1 MALRQLI
8 IFTNIETTNLLMTT
22 DNIQLGEKLVGEIE
36 GEFYVPSYQ
45 RGYRWDETQVC
56 QLLNDIIENGDQAYC
71 LQPLVVRQKAARVFE
86 LIDGQ
91 QRLTTIHI
99 ILRYI
104 KNLLHDD
111 KDAPQ
116 FILVYE
122 TRKKNEEFFNHLDDE
137 VMAKDNIDFFFMH
150 RAYKL
155 VESWF
160 GQSMEKA
167 KTIKAYF
174 DKNVKV
180 IWYEL
185 KSGTR
190 EDAVNLFTRLNIGRI
205 PLTNAELIKALFLC
219 NTKQMENKRQLEIA
233 LQWDTIER
241 ELHDDDF
248 WYFLTKKKAETYATR
263 IELVFDFFASERSNQ
278 NDPLSTFLYFNEIKK
293 TGESLS
299 DRWKEILRYY
309 YRLKEWYKKDSLY
322 HRIGYLVASG
332 HTTMNQIVDAT
343 INLRKSEQEQLLDDE
358 IKKSIKFNKSYS
370 DLNYVNNYNEI
381 SRLLLLFNVVS
392 VMNHSHSRFPF
403 RAYNTEQ
410 WSLEHIHPQHPEEM
424 KNDKK
429 LWNEWLRI
437 QKQSVEQL
445 PVDDETSEDRRKEIV
460 SETDAFIANEKATK
474 EDFKILSNKIV
485 QFLSDK
491 SEADLTH
498 SLSNMALL
506 SKSQNSALNNSLFDA
521 KRREIIDMDRRG
533 EFIPYCTRNVFLK
546 YYTAPDKIQMTK
558 WSEADREGY
567 VAAMNSV
574 LKPYLD
580 KDDKDN
586 VITV

>member
-1 MALRQLI
+1 MP
-8 IFTNIETTNLLMTT
+8 EE
-22 DNIQLGEKLVGEIE
+22 NIQLGEKLVGEIE
-36 GEFYVPSYQ
+36 GEYYVPSYQ

-56 QLLNDIIENGDQAYC
+56 QLLNDITENGDKAYC
-71 LQPLVVRQKAARVFE
+71 LQPLIVRKKVNGAFE

-91 QRLTTIHI
+91 QRLTTIY
-99 ILRYI
+99 ILMKYI
-104 KNLLHDD
+104 KDMYKPRLKLNYKLTYETREGSSAFLSNIEEEKANDNIDYWFMYNTYKTIDEWFMKKEEKGNDQQAADLFALYFFPKVGNGIGGNVKFIWYEVHDVDD
-111 KDAPQ
+111 KDA
-116 FILVYE
+116 I
-122 TRKKNEEFFNHLDDE
+122 
-137 VMAKDNIDFFFMH
+137 A
-150 RAYKL
+150 
-155 VESWF
+155 
-160 GQSMEKA
+160 
-167 KTIKAYF
+167 
-174 DKNVKV
+174 
-180 IWYEL
+180 
-185 KSGTR
+185 
-190 EDAVNLFTRLNIGRI
+190 LFTRLNIGRI

-219 NTKQMENKRQLEIA
+219 NTKQLENKRQLEIA

-293 TGESLS
+293 TGKSLS
-299 DRWKEILRYY
+299 DLWEEILRYY

-343 INLRKSEQEQLLDDE
+343 INRRKSEQEQLLDNE
-358 IKKSIKFNKSYS
+358 IRKSIKFNKPYS

-392 VMNHSHSRFPF
+392 VMNHTHLRFPF

-429 LWNEWLRI
+429 LWNEWMSI
-437 QKQSVEQL
+437 QKLSVEQL
-445 PVDDETSEDRRKEIV
+445 PVADETSEDRRKELV
-460 SETDAFIANEKATK
+460 AETDAFIANEHETK
-474 EDFKILSNKIV
+474 EEFKTLSDKIV

-491 SEADLTH
+491 SEDDLTH

-533 EFIPYCTRNVFLK
+533 EFIPYCTRNVFMK
-546 YYTAPDKIQMTK
+546 YYTAPDKIQMAK

-574 LKPYLD
+574 LKPYFD

>member
-1 MALRQLI
+1 
-8 IFTNIETTNLLMTT
+8 MTT

-167 KTIKAYF
+167 KTIKAYL

-205 PLTNAELIKALFLC
+205 PLTNAELVKALFLC
-219 NTKQMENKRQLEIA
+219 RSEQVAYEKQLEIA
-233 LQWDTIER
+233 MQWDIIEQ
-241 ELHDDDF
+241 EMHDEDF
-248 WYFLTKKKAETYATR
+248 WFFLTKKSPDNYPTR
-263 IELVFDFFASERSNQ
+263 IELLFDFMAPETDKKG
-278 NDPLSTFLYFNEIKK
+278 DPYSTFEYFKSKNDLLTLWE
-293 TGESLS
+293 GVEGVLH
-299 DRWKEILRYY
+299 YY
-309 YRLKEWYKKDSLY
+309 YRLKEWYKRDDWY
-322 HRIGYLVASG
+322 HKVGYLVASG
-332 HTTMNQIVDAT
+332 KWTIYQLVKKTKDMKKADAD
-343 INLRKSEQEQLLDDE
+343 NLLSQLIKESVYSEKPYDE
-358 IKKSIKFNKSYS
+358 LSYEK
-370 DLNYVNNYNEI
+370 DYGLI
-381 SRLLLLFNVVS
+381 SRILLLFNVVS
-392 VMNHSHSRFPF
+392 LMTNGSKARFPF
-403 RAYNTEQ
+403 KEYNNER
-410 WSLEHIHPQHPEEM
+410 WSLEHIHAQHSEKLNKKEQWISWLKENLNSFKDYIEEITDEE
-424 KNDKK
+424 KKDEAQRIVNSINKALENDST
-429 LWNEWLRI
+429 LTGELFN
-437 QKQSVEQL
+437 QL
-445 PVDDETSEDRRKEIV
+445 ATELECNMYGKENGYI
-460 SETDAFIANEKATK
+460 
-474 EDFKILSNKIV
+474 
-485 QFLSDK
+485 
-491 SEADLTH
+491 H
-498 SLSNMALL
+498 SLANMALL
-506 SKSQNSALNNSLFDA
+506 QRDANSALNNSTFDI
-521 KRREIIDMDRRG
+521 KRRKIIALDKKG
-533 EFIPYCTRNVFLK
+533 YFIPYCTRMVFNK
-546 YYTAPDKIQMTK
+546 FYT
-558 WSEADREGY
+558 SENRNQISYFSWNDEDRREY
-567 VAAMNSV
+567 VQEMNKT
-574 LKPYLD
+574 LEPYL
-580 KDDKDN
+580 KGQINYETKQSK
-586 VITV
+586 

>member
-1 MALRQLI
+1 
-8 IFTNIETTNLLMTT
+8 MTEE
-22 DNIQLGEKLVGEIE
+22 NIQLGEKLVGEIE

-56 QLLNDIIENGDQAYC
+56 QLLNDITENGDNAYC
-71 LQPLVVRQKAARVFE
+71 LQPLVVRKKADGTFE

-91 QRLTTIHI
+91 QRLTTIYLLI
-99 ILRYI
+99 KYI
-104 KNLLHDD
+104 KDMYKPRLKMNYTLSYETRKGSSDYLANIEPNKAQDNIDYWFMYNAYKTIDEWFKKKELEGNDQQAADLFALYFYPKVGNGIGGNVKFIWYEVQGVDD
-111 KDAPQ
+111 KDA
-116 FILVYE
+116 I
-122 TRKKNEEFFNHLDDE
+122 
-137 VMAKDNIDFFFMH
+137 A
-150 RAYKL
+150 
-155 VESWF
+155 
-160 GQSMEKA
+160 
-167 KTIKAYF
+167 
-174 DKNVKV
+174 
-180 IWYEL
+180 
-185 KSGTR
+185 
-190 EDAVNLFTRLNIGRI
+190 LFTRLNIGRI

-248 WYFLTKKKAETYATR
+248 WYFLTKKKAEDYATR

-293 TGESLS
+293 TGKSLS
-299 DRWKEILRYY
+299 DLWEEILRYY

-332 HTTMNQIVDAT
+332 HTTMNRIVDAT
-343 INLRKSEQEQLLDDE
+343 INLRKSEQEQLLDEE
-358 IKKSIKFNKSYS
+358 IKNSIKFKKSYL

-392 VMNHSHSRFPF
+392 VMNHTHKRFPF
-403 RAYNTEQ
+403 RAYNTEL
-410 WSLEHIHPQHPEEM
+410 WSLEHIHPQHPEDM

-429 LWNEWLRI
+429 LWNEWMNI
-437 QKQSVEQL
+437 QKLSIEEL
-445 PVDDETSEDRRKEIV
+445 PVANDTSKDRKEKLVAEAI
-460 SETDAFIANEKATK
+460 TFIKNEHATK
-474 EDFKILSNKIV
+474 EEFKTLSGKIV

-491 SEADLTH
+491 SEDDLTH

-521 KRREIIDMDRRG
+521 KRREIIEMDRRG

-546 YYTAPDKIQMTK
+546 YYTAPDKIQMAK

-567 VAAMNSV
+567 VAAMNRV
-574 LKPYLD
+574 LKTYLSND
-580 KDDKDN
+580 Q

>member
-1 MALRQLI
+1 
-8 IFTNIETTNLLMTT
+8 MTT